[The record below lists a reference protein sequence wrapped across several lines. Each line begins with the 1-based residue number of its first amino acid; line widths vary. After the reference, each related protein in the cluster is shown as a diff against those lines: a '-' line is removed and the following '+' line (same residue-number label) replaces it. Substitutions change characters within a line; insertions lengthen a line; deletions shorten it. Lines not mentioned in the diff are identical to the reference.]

1 MHHSEVHFLFIS
13 EEVGLLEEL
22 KILVDLQSVD
32 SQLLTLEKA
41 KGDLPKR
48 VFELKLQW
56 EQAEQAHRQK
66 SEALEVTQK
75 NRRAAEGALQMA
87 KERKKKYDN
96 QLYAVKNNKEYDA
109 VTAEIEASV
118 AEIDDTETQILEAI
132 ELEDTLRKETD
143 EQGERLKILQAEYD
157 EQQAIL
163 AAREQETRSKVE
175 ALQKQRESLMV
186 QLRRQTVGAYQ
197 RILNGKDGLAVVE
210 VVRGSCGGCST
221 RIPPQRVMEIREM
234 NQIRYCES
242 CGRILVWNQDEDER
256 IGIMENASVAV

>member
-1 MHHSEVHFLFIS
+1 
-13 EEVGLLEEL
+13 
-22 KILVDLQSVD
+22 
-32 SQLLTLEKA
+32 
-41 KGDLPKR
+41 
-48 VFELKLQW
+48 
-56 EQAEQAHRQK
+56 
-66 SEALEVTQK
+66 
-75 NRRAAEGALQMA
+75 MA

-242 CGRILVWNQDEDER
+242 CGRILVWNQDEDEP